1 MRPLKKRR
9 DNFVRRVMVVTLFTI
24 LFLWAG
30 FYLRFTIEARKNVEL
45 VARRDSLST
54 QIEELMKELSELK
67 ENRAK

>member
-9 DNFVRRVMVVTLFTI
+9 DNFMRRVMVVTLFTI

-30 FYLRFTIEARKNVEL
+30 FYLRFTIEARKNAEL

-67 ENRAK
+67 ESRTK

>member
-9 DNFVRRVMVVTLFTI
+9 DNFIKKVMVVTLFTI
-24 LFLWAG
+24 LFLWVG
-30 FYLRFTIEARKNVEL
+30 FYLRFTIEARKNAEL

-54 QIEELMKELSELK
+54 QIEELMKELSELR

>member
-30 FYLRFTIEARKNVEL
+30 FYLRFTIEARKNAEL
-45 VARRDSLST
+45 VTRRDGLST